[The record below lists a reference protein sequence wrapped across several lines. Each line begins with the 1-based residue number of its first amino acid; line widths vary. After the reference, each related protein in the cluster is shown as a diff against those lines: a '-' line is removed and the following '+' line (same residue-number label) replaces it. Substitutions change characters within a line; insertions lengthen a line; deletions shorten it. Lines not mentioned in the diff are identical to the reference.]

1 MLPYGGQGSNQAI
14 EDAGALGFLF
24 DKIHNPSEIPNLFN
38 IFETVR
44 VKRASRSQVLGSV
57 RVGRE
62 AHVKEALLRY
72 ADPPGS
78 GNIILRAMP
87 LISNSTDDHDSSAR
101 VTCGAKCPRLRVR
114 ESFQE

>member
-24 DKIHNPSEIPNLFN
+24 DKIHDPSEIPNLFN

-44 VKRASRSQVLGSV
+44 VKRASRSQILGSV

-62 AHVKEALLRY
+62 AHVKEALLFY

-78 GNIILRAMP
+78 GGIVICVMFLK
-87 LISNSTDDHDSSAR
+87 L
-101 VTCGAKCPRLRVR
+101 
-114 ESFQE
+114 EEY